1 MVKKIKYVL
10 LFSIILIW
18 VLCTKS
24 QARITTSDPTVQSGG
39 TATITINSQE
49 AVASG
54 SIDVSSSGGLTFVS
68 VSGGTANG
76 TLVAFAGTENKK
88 SGIATYK
95 FKVPTV
101 SKTTTYKVV
110 FTSKDMA
117 DVEGKTVSDSTAT
130 ATVTVKAKATTN
142 SSGSNGSSSNSNK
155 GSSSNSSSKPQ
166 TTTAPS
172 FSSVNETVYATD
184 SVNVRA
190 SYSTSSR
197 IIGSLDVGDSIKR
210 TGVTTRSINGI
221 RWSRVSYNG
230 QTAYVSS
237 AYLDT
242 EKPEEEKS
250 NNKDLKSLEVEGYEL
265 TPEFSADVTQYSLT
279 IDENVDVL
287 KVEAVAD
294 DEKAK
299 VEITGNDNLLI
310 GENTIEIKVIAED
323 ETEKTYKINV
333 TKGEEPELEL
343 SKLTVEGY
351 NITPEFKPDVH
362 EYTLT
367 INDVNVTSLNLE
379 ALSDM
384 ENASVE
390 IAGNTDLE
398 LGENIITI
406 LVKSE
411 DGEETS
417 TYQIVVNIEEPV
429 VVEEEN
435 QLIHGI
441 SNDDLYFYGAIV
453 LGGLLLIIIIVIIAK
468 HKNKD
473 DDYETFNAGFT
484 SLEDDKKKDNKDD
497 FKNEEKK
504 KEKKEKREKIKKE
517 DKKSIIEENFGED
530 IDNANDDDTNKKRG
544 KHF

>member
-1 MVKKIKYVL
+1 MNRKYGIIKRLLVL
-10 LFSIILIW
+10 LICVGMILITLSVRSEAASFSITSGISSITVGQSYNIKITATGLTGRFDISHSSNVTVNVSSVW
-18 VLCTKS
+18 VENGVADSTIKVTTKS
-24 QARITTSDPTVQSGG
+24 TGKATV
-39 TATITINSQE
+39 TITAQT
-49 AVASG
+49 VANATTG
-54 SIDVSSSGGLTFVS
+54 EVLTS
-68 VSGGTANG
+68 LG
-76 TLVAFAGTENKK
+76 
-88 SGIATYK
+88 
-95 FKVPTV
+95 
-101 SKTTTYKVV
+101 SKT
-110 FTSKDMA
+110 D
-117 DVEGKTVSDSTAT
+117 
-130 ATVTVKAKATTN
+130 TVTVKAKATTN

-237 AYLDT
+237 EYLNT

-250 NNKDLKSLEVEGYEL
+250 NNKDLKSLEVDGYEI
-265 TPEFSADVTQYSLT
+265 TPEFSADVTQYSLI

-287 KVEAVAD
+287 NVKAVAD